1 MLKKLTV
8 ILGVKLTNQNYSLRM
23 PRVIEKDALIIGGG
37 IAGLWML
44 NRLRAEGYDAMLLEK
59 NKLGAGQTIASQ
71 GMIHGGIKYALSG
84 NLNSASEAIADMP
97 EHWKSCLSG
106 NGDVDLTDTN
116 ILSEHY
122 YMWPRNSLRSRFNAF
137 LGSKALRGKVSNVDK
152 KDYPDFFQ
160 THIKGPLYE
169 LKDIVLDVP
178 SLLSCLSKNHQSEIK
193 LFSHD
198 SWWSIEKSP
207 EGNFKSLSMQ
217 QGDEVFNIK
226 AKQLIISSG
235 EGGKDFLKKLIPDEV
250 LPNNMQMQLRPLQM
264 IIVKHNHPHPI
275 HVHCVADQLTA
286 TPEVTITTHKC
297 KDGKTAWYLGG
308 EIAESG
314 IHRTQEEQIIE
325 AQKKISELFPWCD
338 LTNAQWYSFFI
349 NRAEGLTKDGK
360 RPESASIQQYKNIS
374 LCWPSKLTLA
384 PNLGQQIVNL
394 FQEKD
399 IKPGIYNN
407 PDLEKINFPGI
418 AAAPWD
424 TLL

>member
-1 MLKKLTV
+1 
-8 ILGVKLTNQNYSLRM
+8 M
-23 PRVIEKDALIIGGG
+23 PSVIEKDALIIGGG

-44 NRLRAEGYDAMLLEK
+44 NRLRAEGYDVLLLEK
-59 NKLGAGQTIASQ
+59 TQLGAGQTIASQ

-97 EHWKSCLSG
+97 EHWKSCLAG
-106 NGDVDLTDTN
+106 AGDVDLSGAN

-122 YMWPRNSLRSRFNAF
+122 YMWPRNSLRSRLNAF

-152 KDYPDFFQ
+152 KNYPDFFKSQ
-160 THIKGPLYE
+160 IKGPLYE
-169 LKDIVLDVP
+169 LLDIVLDVP
-178 SLLSCLSKNHQSEIK
+178 SLLSCLSNNHQPNIK
-193 LFSHD
+193 LFSHESD
-198 SWWSIEKSP
+198 WSIEKDS
-207 EGNFKSLSMQ
+207 EGGFKSLTMQ
-217 QGDEVFNIK
+217 QGEETFNIR

-235 EGGKDFLKKLIPDEV
+235 EGSKDFLKTLIADQDLPD
-250 LPNNMQMQLRPLQM
+250 NMQMQLRPLQM
-264 IIVKHNHPHPI
+264 TIVKHEHPHPI

-308 EIAESG
+308 ELAESG
-314 IHRTQEEQIIE
+314 AHRTQEEQIKV
-325 AQKKISELFPWCD
+325 ARKKIAELFPWCD
-338 LTNAQWYSFFI
+338 LSNAQWHSFFI
-349 NRAEGLTKDGK
+349 NRAEAQTKNGK
-360 RPESASIQQYKNIS
+360 RPETASIHQYKNIS

-394 FQEKD
+394 FQEKN
-399 IKPGIYNN
+399 IKPGTYNN
-407 PDLEKINFPGI
+407 PDLSKMNFPGI